1 MAILQVIAGL
11 PQKAVHH
18 ILVTIA
24 LAAGPEVPIL
34 LQAKAILAIV
44 EVAADQG
51 HQVLHLEA
59 VGQVLVPD
67 PQVHPEV
74 VEDIN
79 IYKR

>member
-1 MAILQVIAGL
+1 MAILPDIADL

-24 LAAGPEVPIL
+24 LAAGPEAPIL
-34 LQAKAILAIV
+34 LQAEAVQAIV
-44 EVAADQG
+44 EVVVDQD
-51 HQVLHLEA
+51 LHLGAA
-59 VGQVLVPD
+59 VLQAPAPD

-79 IYKR
+79 IYLR